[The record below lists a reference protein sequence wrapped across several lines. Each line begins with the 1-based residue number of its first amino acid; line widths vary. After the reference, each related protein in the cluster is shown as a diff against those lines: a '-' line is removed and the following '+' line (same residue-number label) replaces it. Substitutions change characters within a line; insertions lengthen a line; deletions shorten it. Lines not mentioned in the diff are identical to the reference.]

1 MKTQNN
7 TFDIRP
13 WGEFHVLSEE
23 KNFKIKK
30 IIINPGQRLSY
41 QFHNKRSELWIII
54 KGSLSVILDD
64 KEHLL
69 SENETIYIPQGA
81 KHRAQNLSN
90 NDVHFI
96 EVQTGSYFGEDDIV
110 RLEDDYKRT

>member
-1 MKTQNN
+1 MHDKS
-7 TFDIRP
+7 FEIRP
-13 WGEFHVLSEE
+13 WGEFHILSEGE
-23 KNFKIKK
+23 DFKIKK
-30 IIINPGQRLSY
+30 IIINPGKRMSY
-41 QFHNKRSELWIII
+41 QFHNKRSEFWIII

-64 KEHLL
+64 KEYLL

-96 EVQTGSYFGEDDIV
+96 EVQTGKYFGEDDIV
-110 RLEDDYKRT
+110 RLNDDYNRK